1 MAHRFPNGDT
11 STYVE
16 VVNGF
21 ISESPYVEEGDTVS
35 ISLLPLTALIDTSLS
50 DKGIGQTRLLQGYHY
65 YDGIHGSSL
74 EYALGL
80 TFAQQNLSNL
90 QVTPDT
96 SGTITAQTFSV
107 IIETLIQVYQRGQ
120 SLMNFQESTL
130 DIQSLDAHKIAALIM
145 MVCLLAH

>member
-35 ISLLPLTALIDTSLS
+35 ISLLPLPLTALIDTSLS

-96 SGTITAQTFSV
+96 SGTITAQTFS
-107 IIETLIQVYQRGQ
+107 E
-120 SLMNFQESTL
+120 
-130 DIQSLDAHKIAALIM
+130 SLDAHKIAALIM